1 MLQEILNKLAPKNAQ
16 LVAVSKRK
24 PVATIQEF
32 YEQGQRAFGEN
43 YIQELKEKQAQ
54 LPQDIEWH
62 FIGHLQTNKVKDI
75 AAFVHL
81 IHSVDSL
88 RLLQEI
94 NKRALQHERTINC
107 LLQFHIAE
115 EKSKT
120 GMDLV
125 TALEVLQSE
134 EFKNLGNVN
143 ITGVMGMSTF
153 TSNKAQVK
161 SEFQR
166 LKAIFDQLK
175 VGFFAEKSDFTE
187 ISMGMSGDYELAI
200 EEGSTIVRVGSLLFG
215 ARV

>member
-1 MLQEILNKLAPKNAQ
+1 MLQEILAKLAPKNAQ

-24 PVATIQEF
+24 PIAAIQAF

-43 YIQELKEKQAQ
+43 YIQELKEKQPQ
-54 LPQDIEWH
+54 LPEDIEWH

-94 NKRALQHERTINC
+94 NKRAKQQERIINC

-115 EKSKT
+115 EQSKT

-125 TALEVLQSE
+125 TALEILNSE
-134 EFKNLGNVN
+134 EFKKLDNVN
-143 ITGVMGMSTF
+143 IVGVMGMSTF
-153 TSNKAQVK
+153 TNNKGQVK

-175 VGFFAEKSDFTE
+175 SDFFADKSDFAE